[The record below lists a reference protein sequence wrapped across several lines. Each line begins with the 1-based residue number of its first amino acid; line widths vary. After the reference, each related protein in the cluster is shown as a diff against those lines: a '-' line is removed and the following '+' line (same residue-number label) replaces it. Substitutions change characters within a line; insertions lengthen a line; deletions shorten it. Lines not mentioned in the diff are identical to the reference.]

1 LKFRNSMEEF
11 SQSRGDDDLFD
22 DEIVPCEP
30 PQQDALATQL
40 QNVSLQS
47 PAAVPVVNKGNGSS
61 RGSRGRGRGG
71 ALKVPGKKND
81 LEGSKWAT
89 QPAPALLPK
98 EVPLAS
104 QEPPDTSARGT
115 ESLVGDDGTAATT
128 LPESSA
134 PQTPSRPAA
143 VRGDRTGTGGV
154 KKPKLTEDELTAK
167 LLAAKERSQNLSAA
181 HARAQADAA
190 SFEERERIAQHKRAK
205 EKVERRAMDN
215 ERQKNAARKAA
226 AMGGREWD
234 LQKNEEDFRIQSG
247 RGGARQRGGQMRT
260 MNGTTA
266 ERSDPGLDD
275 LSQYQWHEGRGR
287 GLGDRGRARGGPRGG
302 RGDAR
307 GGSKQPNVKAETDFP
322 ALPGAK
328 STEIEKQPASQE
340 ATKKMLE
347 VSSPATGKS
356 SWADQVDESEAAK
369 A

>member
-1 LKFRNSMEEF
+1 MEEF

-22 DEIVPCEP
+22 DEIVPIEP
-30 PQQDALATQL
+30 PQQDTLSAQV
-40 QNVSLQS
+40 QHISLQPPVAS
-47 PAAVPVVNKGNGSS
+47 PDANKGHEFS
-61 RGSRGRGRGG
+61 RGSRVRGRG
-71 ALKVPGKKND
+71 APPKAPSKKND
-81 LEGSKWAT
+81 LAGSKWAT
-89 QPAPALLPK
+89 QPAPASTAN
-98 EVPLAS
+98 EVPISS
-104 QEPPDTSARGT
+104 QEPSDTPTEGREPLSADDTTAVTAQPDTPV
-115 ESLVGDDGTAATT
+115 L
-128 LPESSA
+128 
-134 PQTPSRPAA
+134 QTPSRPAA

-190 SFEERERIAQHKRAK
+190 SFEERERVAQENRAK

-234 LQKNEEDFRIQSG
+234 LEKNEEDFKIQNN
-247 RGGARQRGGQMRT
+247 RGGSRQRGGQMRT
-260 MNGTTA
+260 MNGATA
-266 ERSDPGLDD
+266 DRSDPGLDD

-287 GLGDRGRARGGPRGG
+287 GRGERGRGRGGPRGG

-307 GGSKQPNVKAETDFP
+307 GGSRQPNIKAETDFP
-322 ALPGAK
+322 ALPGAAPVK
-328 STEIEKQPASQE
+328 VVKPSSLSDA
-340 ATKKMLE
+340 AKKTPE
-347 VSSPATGKS
+347 VLSPAAEKS

>member
-1 LKFRNSMEEF
+1 MEEF

-30 PQQDALATQL
+30 PQQDALAAQL

-47 PAAVPVVNKGNGSS
+47 PAAVPAGSKGNISS
-61 RGSRGRGRGG
+61 RGSRGRGRGS
-71 ALKVPGKKND
+71 APKVTGKKND

-89 QPAPALLPK
+89 QPALAPTELP
-98 EVPLAS
+98 LMS
-104 QEPPDTSARGT
+104 TDPPDTSAQGT
-115 ESLVGDDGTAATT
+115 ESLAADDGTPATVQ
-128 LPESSA
+128 PESST

-143 VRGDRTGTGGV
+143 VRGDRTGTGGI

-167 LLAAKERSQNLSAA
+167 LAAAKERSQNLSAA

-190 SFEERERIAQHKRAK
+190 SFEERERIAQQKRAK

-234 LQKNEEDFRIQSG
+234 LQKNEEDFRTPSG
-247 RGGARQRGGQMRT
+247 RGGPRQRGGQMRT

-266 ERSDPGLDD
+266 ERSDPALDD

-287 GLGDRGRARGGPRGG
+287 GRGGRGRGRGGPRGG

-307 GGSKQPNVKAETDFP
+307 GGSKQPNVKADTDFP

-328 STEIEKQPASQE
+328 STEIEKQPGLQE
-340 ATKKMLE
+340 VRKKVLDAP
-347 VSSPATGKS
+347 SPPTGKS